1 MKEEVDDWG
10 IPVEPEKGGHGGK
23 QEWQQ
28 RQGKG
33 GQYGGQEGQQRQG
46 VVLSSFSIVNKSATP
61 VNANLY
67 LQRNNN
73 NYSLIPVNTPI
84 YGNDMYPRGIVNEIN
99 MDSGDR
105 VVLLVTGGNVDYTF
119 SYNPIK

>member
-1 MKEEVDDWG
+1 MRLETGNTSGWVY
-10 IPVEPEKGGHGGK
+10 
-23 QEWQQ
+23 
-28 RQGKG
+28 
-33 GQYGGQEGQQRQG
+33 GQLQKQG

-105 VVLLVTGGNVDYTF
+105 VVVLLAGCNVDYTF

>member
-1 MKEEVDDWG
+1 MRLETGNTSGWVY
-10 IPVEPEKGGHGGK
+10 
-23 QEWQQ
+23 
-28 RQGKG
+28 
-33 GQYGGQEGQQRQG
+33 GQLQKQG

-99 MDSGDR
+99 MDGGDR